1 MPYILTLI
9 GFVFLLY
16 VISRFMKQSHSPKVN
31 AIFRYGFAVIL
42 GGLGFLIL
50 VRGNIA
56 VGGIMG
62 VIAFLSAQ
70 GGLWRFLGG
79 EENSRHD
86 PTSSRTKS
94 ATLKAIPLSREEA
107 LDILGLREGAN
118 AAEVKEAHHR
128 LMMKIHPDQG
138 GSDYL
143 ATRINQARD
152 VLLE

>member
-1 MPYILTLI
+1 MPFILTLI
-9 GFVFLLY
+9 GFIFLLY

-31 AIFRYGFAVIL
+31 AIFRYGFAIIL

-56 VGGIMG
+56 VGSILG
-62 VIAFLSAQ
+62 VLAFLSAQ

-79 EENSRHD
+79 DENSRMD
-86 PTSSRTKS
+86 ASASSPR
-94 ATLKAIPLSREEA
+94 AFPISREEA
-107 LDILGLREGAN
+107 LNILGLQGEPTAT
-118 AAEVKEAHHR
+118 EVKEAHHR
-128 LMMKIHPDQG
+128 LMLKNHPDHG

-152 VLLE
+152 ILLG